1 MIDKNTTHKIIK
13 SYFCD
18 FRSKH
23 VNKNYS
29 NFFAFENSMLTRVFR
44 NIKRFRDDEIFKK
57 RKSIIKNILLKIF
70 DKLNVST
77 RQKITLYVFFCL
89 IFAIFFRINEFIYF
103 NENRNV
109 NDFAL

>member
-13 SYFCD
+13 SYLCD
-18 FRSKH
+18 LRSKH

-44 NIKRFRDDEIFKK
+44 NIKRLRDDEISKK
-57 RKSIIKNILLKIF
+57 RKSITRNILLKIL
-70 DKLNVST
+70 DKLNVSI
-77 RQKITLYVFFCL
+77 RQKVTLHVFFYL

-103 NENRNV
+103 NENRNA